1 MDAPAGLTL
10 DPATVHR
17 TVLPNGLTV
26 LVRRDPSAPVVAIV
40 THVRAGY
47 FDESDDIVGIA
58 HVLEHMYFKGTPSRG
73 VGEIARQTKAVGG
86 YLNAGTIYD
95 HTSYYTVLPSSG
107 FVPGLDVQ
115 FDAYANSLIDA
126 GELGREIEVIIEE
139 ARRKADN
146 PGAVT
151 IETLYELLHDQHRMR
166 RWRIGREPGLRALG
180 QHDLLRFYRNY
191 YRPSNTILVIAG
203 DVDPAAAL
211 REVEQRY
218 GRLPAG
224 EPVRD
229 VGPSEAG
236 RAPFRYRELDGDVA
250 QTQVALG
257 WRTPGTLDRDTPVLD
272 LLAVVLGSGRASR
285 LYRAVR
291 ERSLAQ
297 GISAYDYTPT
307 ELGVFVVH
315 AETRPETAGEAAR
328 AAWEQ
333 IGAAREQAPAPIEI
347 ERAKRLYESR
357 WLRRFENM
365 EGQANY
371 LAEWEALGGWQRG
384 EEYLDRLMSATPAQV
399 RDAAARWLD
408 PQHASM
414 VVYRP
419 RDAAPLAGDAAA
431 ARALLGDGV
440 GAVDVR
446 TAASPRAPAT
456 AVAGRPVLE
465 REEAGLRVY
474 RSAAGVPILVR
485 RKPGAAIVHA
495 GVYFLGGASSE
506 PADRAGL
513 TTMLARM
520 AVKGTASRT
529 AAQIAEEG
537 ELLGGSVAGGAGAD
551 SFGWSV
557 SVPAHRFDA
566 AVALLADVVQQPA
579 IPEDALATER
589 AIAIADV
596 ASLRDD
602 MSRYPVR
609 LATAAAYPG
618 HPYGVPVSG
627 TEASLAR
634 LDRAMLHTWHE
645 AQVQRGAAVAAVV
658 GDVDPD
664 DAAHIMAQELA
675 SLQPAAP
682 GSAVRADWRAA
693 GSRAEESRDKKQ
705 TALTLLYPGPARDDD
720 DRFAAQLLVG
730 IASGLGGRFFDQLR
744 DKQSLCYTV
753 QAFQADRRLAGTFGA
768 YIATSPEKEDVA
780 REGLLREIAR
790 LRDELVAHEE
800 LTRAQTYATGTHAI
814 RQQSGAAV
822 LGEVVDAWLFGRLD
836 ELPAYEER
844 IRAVRRE
851 RLREVARRYLAPE
864 LRVEGIVRGK
874 AV

>member
-180 QHDLLRFYRNY
+180 QPHLLRFYRNY

-203 DVDPAAAL
+203 DVDPATAL

-218 GRLPAG
+218 GMLPAG

-229 VGPSEAG
+229 IGPAETE
-236 RAPFRYRELDGDVA
+236 RAPFRYRELEGDVA

-257 WRTPGTLDRDTPVLD
+257 WRTPGTLDPDTPVLD

-333 IGAAREQAPAPIEI
+333 IAAVRAQAPAPIEI
-347 ERAKRLYESR
+347 ERAQRLYESR

-371 LAEWEALGGWQRG
+371 LAEWEAIGGWQRG
-384 EEYLDRLMSATPAQV
+384 EEYFDRLMSATPVQV

-419 RDAAPLAGDAAA
+419 RDAAPLAGDADA
-431 ARALLGDGV
+431 ARAARGWRRPRR
-440 GAVDVR
+440 GAGRIVTVAGER
-446 TAASPRAPAT
+446 GGRAACTRAGGGGCPCVSERRRCSDPRASQ
-456 AVAGRPVLE
+456 AGRRHRACRGVLPRRCIGRTRRPRGADDDARAHG
-465 REEAGLRVY
+465 REGDV
-474 RSAAGVPILVR
+474 
-485 RKPGAAIVHA
+485 KPH
-495 GVYFLGGASSE
+495 GGA
-506 PADRAGL
+506 DC
-513 TTMLARM
+513 
-520 AVKGTASRT
+520 
-529 AAQIAEEG
+529 
-537 ELLGGSVAGGAGAD
+537 GG
-551 SFGWSV
+551 
-557 SVPAHRFDA
+557 
-566 AVALLADVVQQPA
+566 
-579 IPEDALATER
+579 
-589 AIAIADV
+589 
-596 ASLRDD
+596 
-602 MSRYPVR
+602 
-609 LATAAAYPG
+609 
-618 HPYGVPVSG
+618 
-627 TEASLAR
+627 
-634 LDRAMLHTWHE
+634 
-645 AQVQRGAAVAAVV
+645 RGAA
-658 GDVDPD
+658 
-664 DAAHIMAQELA
+664 
-675 SLQPAAP
+675 
-682 GSAVRADWRAA
+682 
-693 GSRAEESRDKKQ
+693 
-705 TALTLLYPGPARDDD
+705 
-720 DRFAAQLLVG
+720 
-730 IASGLGGRFFDQLR
+730 
-744 DKQSLCYTV
+744 
-753 QAFQADRRLAGTFGA
+753 
-768 YIATSPEKEDVA
+768 
-780 REGLLREIAR
+780 
-790 LRDELVAHEE
+790 
-800 LTRAQTYATGTHAI
+800 
-814 RQQSGAAV
+814 
-822 LGEVVDAWLFGRLD
+822 
-836 ELPAYEER
+836 
-844 IRAVRRE
+844 RRE
-851 RLREVARRYLAPE
+851 R
-864 LRVEGIVRGK
+864 GRGRGG
-874 AV
+874 